1 MNLRKGLIAAATAL
15 TVSVAGVGVASAAPE
30 TSSVQI
36 LAADE
41 VEGGDN
47 KGSSLSST
55 DNDKT
60 DDKDDVELS
69 STDGLEQISGVIG
82 VLSAVIGLVVTVFS
96 ALNTL
101 DFI

>member
-41 VEGGDN
+41 VDGGDK